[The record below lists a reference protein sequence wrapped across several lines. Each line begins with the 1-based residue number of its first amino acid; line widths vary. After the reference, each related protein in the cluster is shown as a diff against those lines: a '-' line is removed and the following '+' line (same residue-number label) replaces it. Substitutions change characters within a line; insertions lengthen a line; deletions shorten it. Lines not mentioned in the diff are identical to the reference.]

1 MHTATELYPNVEV
14 GNAVHEYCIE
24 HSTPVPQQLDEH
36 RQATIEWAAAE
47 GDNADM
53 MINTLQA
60 QFFIF
65 WVKAQSVKRVLEIGM
80 FTGYSALAWAEAL
93 KDVPGAELVCLDL
106 PGKSTDL
113 ANQTFTRYGV
123 EKQVNLKV
131 IEGSAHTSIDSLANQ
146 QFDLIFIDADKEGY
160 VTYLEKALSLN
171 LLSPK
176 GVIIADNA
184 LKRGLVADDSDRNP
198 ASGTPGTN
206 NYKSVDKFN
215 KFVRDDPRV
224 EHILLPVFDGLNFIR
239 LKSTGSS

>member
-1 MHTATELYPNVEV
+1 MYTATELYPNAEV

-36 RQATIEWAAAE
+36 RQATIEWCAAE
-47 GDNADM
+47 NGNAEM

-106 PGKSTDL
+106 PGKATDF
-113 ANQTFTRYGV
+113 ANQTFARYGT
-123 EKQVNLKV
+123 EKNVDLKV
-131 IEGSAHTSIDSLANQ
+131 IEGSAHTSIDSFAGQ

-160 VTYLEKALSLN
+160 ITYFEKVLSLN
-171 LLSPK
+171 LLSPT

-184 LKRGLVADDSDRNP
+184 LKYGLVADDSDRNP
-198 ASGTPGTN
+198 ASITHGN
-206 NYKSVDKFN
+206 DNYKSIDKFN

-224 EHILLPVFDGLNFIR
+224 EHVLLPVFDGLNFIR
-239 LKSTGSS
+239 LKNAKAT